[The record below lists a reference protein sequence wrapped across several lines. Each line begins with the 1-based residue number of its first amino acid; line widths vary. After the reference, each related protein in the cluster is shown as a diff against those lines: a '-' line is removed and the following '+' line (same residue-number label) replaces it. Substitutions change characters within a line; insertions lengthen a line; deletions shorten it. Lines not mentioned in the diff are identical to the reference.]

1 MTLLPLVSQTIV
13 RTLILRCQEPLGHFL
28 ACTWCLSWAGREA
41 RCRLQRETHS
51 RPLLQFLFASLSR
64 LRQFDAGIG
73 PILPAPS
80 MSAANHHGKYIM
92 WARVHLSIPTAAASC
107 RRPLG

>member
-13 RTLILRCQEPLGHFL
+13 RTLIFRCKKPLGLFF

-51 RPLLQFLFASLSR
+51 RPLSQLLFASLFR

-80 MSAANHHGKYIM
+80 MSAANHPGTYTM
-92 WARVHLSIPTAAASC
+92 WSRVHLSIPTAAASC